1 MRACRVRCVPQLPH
15 LVFLRL
21 VACGSSAQLAARTL
35 RSNCRQLSH
44 EGCVVR
50 AVDDRDIIERERNRE
65 LRYYSLTPAGRK
77 HLRAEEARWKE
88 LFAAVGRV
96 MWPAEE
102 TN

>member
-1 MRACRVRCVPQLPH
+1 MLI
-15 LVFLRL
+15 L
-21 VACGSSAQLAARTL
+21 RTL
-35 RSNCRQLSH
+35 ILGPAHGHAIGKHIQRSS
-44 EGCVVR
+44 
-50 AVDDRDIIERERNRE
+50 DDVLQVETGSLYPALRRLERDGLIEANWKKSPERNRE